1 MATIKVEQSC
11 VSSTMPIVTSTAVL
25 PAVASAIVTIFPAA
39 PHTSF
44 DCAQAAT
51 PLIAKPGAITGVTAV
66 SSIPTMYVKP
76 AFQAVF
82 PEFLIPV
89 HQVSAHAV
97 FIQMFDAALAVTI
110 LDLAVYEE

>member
-25 PAVASAIVTIFPAA
+25 PAAASAIVTIFPAA

-51 PLIAKPGAITGVTAV
+51 PLIAKPGATLVPSV
-66 SSIPTMYVKP
+66 PTMYVKP
-76 AFQAVF
+76 AFQALF

-89 HQVSAHAV
+89 HQRSTHAV
-97 FIQMFDAALAVTI
+97 FIQMFDAVLEVAILA
-110 LDLAVYEE
+110 LAVYEE

>member
-1 MATIKVEQSC
+1 M
-11 VSSTMPIVTSTAVL
+11 TSTAVL
-25 PAVASAIVTIFPAA
+25 PAAASAIVTIFPAA

-51 PLIAKPGAITGVTAV
+51 PLIAKPGAITGVPV
-66 SSIPTMYVKP
+66 ESIPNMYVKP